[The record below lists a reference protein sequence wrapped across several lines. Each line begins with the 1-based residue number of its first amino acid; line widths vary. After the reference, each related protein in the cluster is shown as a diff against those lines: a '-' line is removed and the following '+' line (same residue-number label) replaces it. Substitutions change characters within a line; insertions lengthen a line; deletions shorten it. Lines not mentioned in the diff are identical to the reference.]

1 MKHTRLLDD
10 CSHRRENRRQHHHA
24 GTIHPI
30 SRQAIDQT
38 SAADL
43 QKTPIGL
50 LFIYSMMQMMIA
62 QLQAIKARV
71 RYQSK

>member
-10 CSHRRENRRQHHHA
+10 CSHRRENCRQHHHA

-30 SRQAIDQT
+30 SRQAIYRK

-71 RYQSK
+71 EYQGE